1 MTNPEPVIEAEES
14 EVSKRSRANDQWSIV
29 RREFCRHKM
38 AVTATFVVV
47 FLLTVSV
54 FAPFLAN
61 GSPIYYRG
69 YNRFLY
75 AEASRTLRTI
85 ALRLVTTDK
94 DPKAPSLADNL
105 KGMEAQVRIMSSMIS
120 AADAATLRT
129 ELDKVSGLARSKSP
143 DLGAAVPAFRTLLR
157 DKYDSGK
164 ISLVMQNHWPVIA
177 NLHWSEILF
186 MVMTVAFLTLP
197 VWNRFLPE
205 RRSAVAISPATWCRF
220 LILCVLPVA
229 VSLTWWISTPFSLDR
244 TKYRDG
250 VAATATADKLASA
263 PVVYERAIWPLIPYD
278 LDGNDLDHKFA
289 APSAL
294 HWLGTDDVGR
304 DVMSRM
310 IWGGRVSLSVGIV
323 AALIN
328 LIIGVTVGAIAGYF
342 RGTWD
347 LIISRLIE
355 IVICFPSFF
364 LILTIVA
371 FLGPSIFN
379 IMIVIGLI
387 GWTGIAQL
395 IRGEFLRLGE
405 QEFILAARALG
416 YSSARIIF
424 LHVLPNAMAPV
435 LVTVTFDIA
444 GAILTESG
452 LSFLGLGIT
461 LPKPSWGGILSSG
474 REAVRQAPWL
484 IYFPGLVIFITITS
498 YNLIGETLR
507 DASDPRLRG
516 RR

>member
-1 MTNPEPVIEAEES
+1 M
-14 EVSKRSRANDQWSIV
+14 
-29 RREFCRHKM
+29 
-38 AVTATFVVV
+38 VVM
-47 FLLTVSV
+47 L
-54 FAPFLAN
+54 
-61 GSPIYYRG
+61 
-69 YNRFLY
+69 
-75 AEASRTLRTI
+75 
-85 ALRLVTTDK
+85 
-94 DPKAPSLADNL
+94 
-105 KGMEAQVRIMSSMIS
+105 
-120 AADAATLRT
+120 
-129 ELDKVSGLARSKSP
+129 
-143 DLGAAVPAFRTLLR
+143 
-157 DKYDSGK
+157 
-164 ISLVMQNHWPVIA
+164 
-177 NLHWSEILF
+177 
-186 MVMTVAFLTLP
+186 AFLTLP

-205 RRSAVAISPATWCRF
+205 RRSAVGISPAAWYRF
-220 LILCVLPVA
+220 LLLCVVPVA
-229 VSLTWWISTPFSLDR
+229 ASLAWWASTPFSLDR

-250 VAATATADKLASA
+250 VAATATPDKVASA
-263 PVVYERAIWPLIPYD
+263 PVVYERVVWPLIPYD

-289 APSAL
+289 APSSL

-347 LIISRLIE
+347 LIISRIIE

-416 YSSARIIF
+416 FSSARIIF

-435 LVTVTFDIA
+435 LVSVTFDIA

-461 LPKPSWGGILSSG
+461 VPKPSWGGILSSG

-484 IYFPGLVIFITITS
+484 IYFPGLIIFLTITS